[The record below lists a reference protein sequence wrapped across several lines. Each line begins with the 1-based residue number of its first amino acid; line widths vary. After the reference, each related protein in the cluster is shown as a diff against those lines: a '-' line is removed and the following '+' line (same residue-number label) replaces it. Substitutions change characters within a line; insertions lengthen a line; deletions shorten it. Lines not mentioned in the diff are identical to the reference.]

1 MLRMIVRSDRIVNE
15 LGDWGRARTC
25 VNFHSHGDQGT
36 VLNMPLHYHLHKLF
50 EIEVIQTANCSVIVV
65 MLNDKQCFRL
75 VGFMVA
81 VITTFASTCFTII
94 NTVN

>member
-15 LGDWGRARTC
+15 LGGEDRNLPHDTSTHPETKERSWTWRYI
-25 VNFHSHGDQGT
+25 VIFK
-36 VLNMPLHYHLHKLF
+36 KLF
-50 EIEVIQTANCSVIVV
+50 ELEVIQNANYSVLVT